1 MPSMQSISKEAAQAD
16 HAVSNDPMH
25 TAAVPS
31 DANKTA
37 TDSPQ
42 AQEKKSQHMPHWP
55 SWNERPVATLHEAVC
70 LAHGINPP
78 GYWKL
83 DDDDSRLTRFR
94 PHLKTLRQWV
104 TYYKIRLAPAQDYD
118 DAPDKDTRIVLRDF
132 VECVVAKELF
142 QDLTLPDELLS
153 LNPPLPQEF
162 QEVQKASPSD
172 DEQLQETRAP
182 DGENER
188 LNKAWARLVILMAM
202 KHYKFV
208 PAWPVEEL
216 SQPKRVQALYQPLA
230 DLSKEMGFALLGDR
244 ETVRFA
250 IFKALTRMGK
260 DEVERILSKVEER
273 KTSAQGASE
282 EET

>member
-1 MPSMQSISKEAAQAD
+1 MPSIQSISQEAAQAD

-25 TAAVPS
+25 TADVPS

-37 TDSPQ
+37 MDSPQ
-42 AQEKKSQHMPHWP
+42 AQENKSRHKPHWG

-94 PHLKTLRQWV
+94 AHLKTLRQWV
-104 TYYKIRLAPAQDYD
+104 TYYKIRIAPAEDYD
-118 DAPDKDTRIVLRDF
+118 DAPDDDTRIVLRDF
-132 VECVVAKELF
+132 VDCVVSKELF
-142 QDLTLPDELLS
+142 QDLTVPDEFRGLK
-153 LNPPLPQEF
+153 PPLPHEF
-162 QEVQKASPSD
+162 QEEQKVSPPD
-172 DEQLQETRAP
+172 DAPLQETKQPA
-182 DGENER
+182 DENAR
-188 LNKAWARLVILMAM
+188 QNKAWARLVILMAM

-208 PAWPVEEL
+208 PAWPPDEL
-216 SQPKRVQALYQPLA
+216 SQPKRVQGLYQPLA

-244 ETVRFA
+244 ETVRVAVFR
-250 IFKALTRMGK
+250 ALKKMGK
-260 DEVERILSKVEER
+260 DEVERILSKLEER
-273 KTSAQGASE
+273 KKSAQGASE

>member
-25 TAAVPS
+25 TADVPS

-37 TDSPQ
+37 MDSPQ
-42 AQEKKSQHMPHWP
+42 AQENKSRHKPHWG

-104 TYYKIRLAPAQDYD
+104 TYYKIRIAPAEDYD
-118 DAPDKDTRIVLRDF
+118 DAPDDDTRIVLRDF
-132 VECVVAKELF
+132 VDCVVSKELF
-142 QDLTLPDELLS
+142 QDLIVPDEFRGLK
-153 LNPPLPQEF
+153 PPLPYEF
-162 QEVQKASPSD
+162 QGEQKVSTPD
-172 DEQLQETRAP
+172 DALPPKIKEP
-182 DGENER
+182 DGENVR
-188 LNKAWARLVILMAM
+188 LNKAWARLMILMAM
-202 KHYKFV
+202 EHYKFV
-208 PAWPVEEL
+208 PAWPVKEL

-230 DLSKEMGFALLGDR
+230 DLSKDMGFALLGDR

-260 DEVERILSKVEER
+260 DEVERVLSKLEER

>member
-1 MPSMQSISKEAAQAD
+1 
-16 HAVSNDPMH
+16 MH
-25 TAAVPS
+25 TADVPS

-42 AQEKKSQHMPHWP
+42 AQENKSRHKPHWA

-132 VECVVAKELF
+132 VECVVAKQLF
-142 QDLTLPDELLS
+142 QDLTLPDEFLS

-162 QEVQKASPSD
+162 QEVQKA
-172 DEQLQETRAP
+172 
-182 DGENER
+182 
-188 LNKAWARLVILMAM
+188 
-202 KHYKFV
+202 
-208 PAWPVEEL
+208 
-216 SQPKRVQALYQPLA
+216 
-230 DLSKEMGFALLGDR
+230 
-244 ETVRFA
+244 
-250 IFKALTRMGK
+250 
-260 DEVERILSKVEER
+260 
-273 KTSAQGASE
+273 
-282 EET
+282 

>member
-1 MPSMQSISKEAAQAD
+1 MPSMQSTSNEAAQAD
-16 HAVSNDPMH
+16 LALSNDPMH

-31 DANKTA
+31 DANITA

-42 AQEKKSQHMPHWP
+42 AQENKSRHKPHWP

-83 DDDDSRLTRFR
+83 DDDDPRLTHFR

-104 TYYKIRLAPAQDYD
+104 TYYKIRLAPAEDYD
-118 DAPDKDTRIVLRDF
+118 DAPDNDTRIVLRDF

-142 QDLTLPDELLS
+142 QDLTLPDEFLS

-230 DLSKEMGFALLGDR
+230 DLSKDMGFTLLGDR

-260 DEVERILSKVEER
+260 DEVERVLSKLEER

>member
-1 MPSMQSISKEAAQAD
+1 MPSMQSISKKAAQAD

-83 DDDDSRLTRFR
+83 DDDDSRLTHFR

-104 TYYKIRLAPAQDYD
+104 TYYKIRLAPAEDYD
-118 DAPDKDTRIVLRDF
+118 DAPDNDTRIVLRDF

-142 QDLTLPDELLS
+142 QDLTLPDEFLS

-230 DLSKEMGFALLGDR
+230 DLSKDMGFALLGDR

-260 DEVERILSKVEER
+260 DEVERVLSKLEER